1 MVSWPG
7 DVQSTERDKSGRLP
21 SGDGLLIADS
31 NGTLPALILTRRI
44 LEVDKVEP
52 FTR

>member
-31 NGTLPALILTRRI
+31 NGTLRLLILTRRI
-44 LEVDKVEP
+44 LEVEKVEP